1 MRHDIIAHTLDP
13 VGQAGVEIVGQ
24 RKTCADGRALVQ
36 LASAYVYKVTRSRHR
51 VLNLL
56 SQLLLIAPVNLVGGL
71 GAWLVPANPDFY
83 LTNVVLARR
92 PASEGDA

>member
-1 MRHDIIAHTLDP
+1 M
-13 VGQAGVEIVGQ
+13 
-24 RKTCADGRALVQ
+24 Q

-56 SQLLLIAPVNLVGGL
+56 SQLLLIAPVNVVGGL
-71 GAWLVPANPDFY
+71 GAWVAPANPDFY

-92 PASEGDA
+92 PASGGGT